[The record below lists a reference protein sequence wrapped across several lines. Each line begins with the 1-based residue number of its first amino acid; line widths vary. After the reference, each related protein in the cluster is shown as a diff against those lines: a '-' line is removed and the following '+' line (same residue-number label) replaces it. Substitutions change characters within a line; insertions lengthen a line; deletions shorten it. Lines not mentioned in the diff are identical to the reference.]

1 MSSTPHPARPLWHRH
16 PGVRSGAQLSFGE
29 RAADH
34 MKAIFATWTA
44 LIAILFLMLFWMVT
58 SGLGSD
64 PEPYILLNLVL
75 SCIAALQCFI
85 LLIAAK
91 RADQISS
98 ELAVH
103 DNTLLEENTTLTR
116 ESAFR
121 TILLHRL
128 CEKFD
133 VKHDDVLAALADP
146 NLPCPAV

>member
-1 MSSTPHPARPLWHRH
+1 
-16 PGVRSGAQLSFGE
+16 LSFGE

-34 MKAIFATWTA
+34 MKAVFATWTA
-44 LIAILFLMLFWMVT
+44 LIGILLLMLFWMVT
-58 SGLGSD
+58 NGLGSD

-116 ESAFR
+116 DSAFR

-128 CEKFD
+128 CQKFD
-133 VKHDDVLAALADP
+133 VKDDDVLAALADP
-146 NLPCPAV
+146 SIPCPTV